1 MNRRMQYVNILI
13 LCLLAMGLYYLFFI
27 KTAHVVV
34 DLVVTEKTDFK
45 IYWARAGQPY
55 SEEHMSMVIAR
66 PGRNHYS
73 FFLTDIGKLAR
84 LRIDTHRYKG
94 EATLRRLK
102 IEQEGYASYVF
113 AAPRDFRQLVP
124 LAQIEEFTIDRNG
137 IRVVSTGE
145 DPNFELRIQPE
156 YRGISYF
163 SVAVRFLVISF
174 FVFLVYRGGTHL
186 SRNFLFVPLF
196 LFGAWILII
205 TMAGISERN
214 VHPDE
219 YVHLYA
225 TQYYDDH
232 WLPPH
237 LEDESVRQTY
247 SVYGVSRLNNGEV
260 YYFFSGKFHKLLEG
274 FKIPEYFS
282 LRLFNVLLFGLILLY
297 TVGSR
302 CARLVAIPLLL
313 SPQIWYVFS
322 YCDSDAF
329 ALFVTFL
336 VGCELVSPSSFMR
349 RFLEKRRCPYLCG
362 LVLLGSLLGCL
373 FLLKKNYYPFVAFFY
388 LCLGAQLFFTL
399 SAETRKRAMKRLLAI
414 SVVGLILFGMR
425 VGADY
430 VVNGLDRNE
439 KIRVLQEERAHP
451 WYKPSTELHNK
462 HVSLYRKARGTTLK
476 EMVTVERWFERS
488 FQSAFGVFGYFTISA
503 PLPYYDLVRWT
514 GAALLVFVFGSIFL
528 RGGVVESGLALSVL
542 CLSSA
547 LIAVSLYHSWTVD
560 FQAQGRYLFPI
571 IPMLGILYAR
581 TYRVIYQP
589 VLLLGVTC
597 MYMLGVYAFIFE
609 ALLRIPKVVFH

>member
-1 MNRRMQYVNILI
+1 MNISI

-27 KTAHVVV
+27 KTAHVEI
-34 DLVVTEKTDFK
+34 DLVVEKKTDFK
-45 IYWARAGQPY
+45 IYWAKAGQPY
-55 SEEHMSMVIAR
+55 SEEHMSVVIAS

-73 FFLTDIGKLAR
+73 FFLTDIENLAR
-84 LRIDTHRYKG
+84 LRIDTHRYQG
-94 EATLRRLK
+94 EATLRRLE
-102 IEQEGYASYVF
+102 IEQEGFDPYVF
-113 AAPRDFRQLVP
+113 ADPSDFRQLVP
-124 LAQIEEFTIDRNG
+124 LAQIERYTIDKNG
-137 IRVVSTGE
+137 LKVVSTGE
-145 DPNFELRIQPE
+145 DPNFELRIHPV

-163 SVAVRFLVISF
+163 SVAVRFLVIGF
-174 FVFLVYRGGTHL
+174 FVFLVCQAGTHL
-186 SRNFLFVPLF
+186 SRNYLFVPLF
-196 LFGAWILII
+196 LFGALMLII
-205 TMAGISERN
+205 TMAGLSERN

-225 TQYYDDH
+225 TQYYDNH

-274 FKIPEYFS
+274 FRIPEYFS
-282 LRLFNVLLFGLILLY
+282 LRVFNVLLFGLIFLY
-297 TVGSR
+297 TVRSR
-302 CARLVAIPLLL
+302 CARLMAIPFLL

-336 VGCELVSPSSFMR
+336 AGCEIISPSSFLR
-349 RFLEKRRCPYLCG
+349 RFLEKRNCPYICG
-362 LVLLGSLLGCL
+362 LVILGSLLGCL
-373 FLLKKNYYPFVAFFY
+373 FLLKKNYYPFIAFFY
-388 LCLGAQLFFTL
+388 LCLGTQLFFTL
-399 SAETRKRAMKRLLAI
+399 SLEKRKTAMKRLLAI
-414 SVVGLILFGMR
+414 SVVGLTLFSLR
-425 VGADY
+425 VGTDY
-430 VVNGLDRNE
+430 AVNGIDRNE
-439 KIRVLQEERAHP
+439 KIRVLREELARP
-451 WYKPSTELHNK
+451 WYKPSTELHKK
-462 HVSLYRKARGTTLK
+462 HVSLYRRARGTTLK

-514 GAALLVFVFGSIFL
+514 GGALFIFVFGSIFL
-528 RGGVVESGLALSVL
+528 RGGIVESGFAISVIGF
-542 CLSSA
+542 SAA

-589 VLLLGVTC
+589 VLVLGVTC
-597 MYMLGVYAFIFE
+597 MYMLSVYAFIFE

>member
-1 MNRRMQYVNILI
+1 MKARMQYVNITI
-13 LCLLAMGLYYLFFI
+13 LCLLAMGLYFVFFI
-27 KTAHVVV
+27 QTAHVEI
-34 DLVVTEKTDFK
+34 DLTVEKKTDFK
-45 IYWARAGQPY
+45 IYWAEAGQPY
-55 SEEHMSMVIAR
+55 SEERMSVVIVS

-84 LRIDTHRYKG
+84 LRIDTHRYEG
-94 EATLRRLK
+94 EATLRHLK
-102 IEQEGYASYVF
+102 IEQEGYAPF
-113 AAPRDFRQLVP
+113 IFDTPKDFERLVP
-124 LAQIEEFTIDRNG
+124 LAQIENFKIDKHGLWVLSN
-137 IRVVSTGE
+137 GE
-145 DPNFELRIQPE
+145 DPNFELRVHPE
-156 YRGISYF
+156 YRGGNYF
-163 SVAVRFLVISF
+163 SVAVRFLVIAF
-174 FVFLVYRGGTHL
+174 FVFLVYQGGAHL
-186 SRNFLFVPLF
+186 SRNYLFVPLF
-196 LFGAWILII
+196 LFGAWMLII

-225 TQYYDDH
+225 TAYYDNH

-274 FKIPEYFS
+274 FKLPDYFS

-297 TVGSR
+297 TVRSR

-336 VGCELVSPSSFMR
+336 AGCELIRPSSFLR
-349 RFLEKRRCPYLCG
+349 RFLEKRNCPYFCG
-362 LVLLGSLLGCL
+362 LILLGSLLGCL
-373 FLLKKNYYPFVAFFY
+373 FLLKKNYYPFIAFFY
-388 LCLGAQLFFTL
+388 LCLGVQLFFTL
-399 SAETRKRAMKRLLAI
+399 SLEKRKRAVKRVLAI
-414 SVVGLILFGMR
+414 SVVGLLLFGMR
-425 VGADY
+425 IGSDY
-430 VVNGLDRNE
+430 VVNGLDRSE
-439 KIRVLQEERAHP
+439 KIKALQEELAHP
-451 WYKPSTELHNK
+451 WYKPSTELHKK
-462 HVSLYRKARGTTLK
+462 HVSLYRKARGTTLE
-476 EMVTVERWFERS
+476 EMITLERWFERS

-514 GAALLVFVFGSIFL
+514 GVALLIFVFGSIFL
-528 RGGVVESGLALSVL
+528 RGGIVESGLAVSVL

-581 TYRVIYQP
+581 TYRIIYQP
-589 VLLLGVTC
+589 FFVLGVTC
-597 MYMLGVYAFIFE
+597 MYLLGVYAFIFE